1 MKFVEFW
8 NLVKE
13 AWRDPR
19 KKAIIKLSAYMVF
32 FLVVILMIKG
42 SRSLPNLDE
51 SPKIDNNY
59 RFTYTLNDNII
70 VNGNYDQD
78 IIRYELETQVYYIY
92 DNIYYKLVDNTLVN
106 NVSPGLKIDKFL
118 LNQLESYLSN
128 SEELYKTEFKDG
140 SIKKGYQMTV
150 ENFAFIY
157 DNKETIDKNYIDFS
171 VTTSDNQVVE
181 IMFNLTPYFRNYY
194 NIQSD
199 YNLKISFSD
208 FNSADKLELN
218 FSK

>member
-19 KKAIIKLSAYMVF
+19 KKAIIKLSVYMVF

-157 DNKETIDKNYIDFS
+157 DNKEIIDKNYIDFS

>member
-1 MKFVEFW
+1 MEFW

-19 KKAIIKLSAYMVF
+19 KKAIIKLSVYMVF

-157 DNKETIDKNYIDFS
+157 DNKEIIDKNYIDFS

>member
-1 MKFVEFW
+1 MRFVEFW

-13 AWRDPR
+13 SWRDPR

-51 SPKIDNNY
+51 SPKVDNNY

-78 IIRYELETQVYYIY
+78 IIRYELERQVYYIY
-92 DNIYYKLVDNTLVN
+92 DNIYYKLVENTLVN
-106 NVSPGLKIDKFL
+106 NVNPGLKIDKFL
-118 LNQLESYLSN
+118 LNRLESYLSN

-157 DNKETIDKNYIDFS
+157 DNKEIIDKNYIDFS

-181 IMFNLTPYFRNYY
+181 IMFNLAPYFRNYY

>member
-1 MKFVEFW
+1 MSFVEFW
-8 NLVKE
+8 NLIKE

-42 SRSLPNLDE
+42 GRSLPDLDE
-51 SPKIDNNY
+51 SPEVDNNY

-70 VNGNYDQD
+70 VNGNYDWD
-78 IIRYELETQVYYIY
+78 IIRYELEGQVYYIY

-118 LNQLESYLSN
+118 LDQLELYLSN

-140 SIKKGYQMTV
+140 SIKKGYQITV

-157 DNKETIDKNYIDFS
+157 DNKEIIDKNYIDFS

-181 IMFNLTPYFRNYY
+181 IMFNLAPYFRNYY

>member
-19 KKAIIKLSAYMVF
+19 KKAIIKLSVYMVF

-118 LNQLESYLSN
+118 LNQLESYSSN

-157 DNKETIDKNYIDFS
+157 DNKEIIDKNYIDFS

>member
-19 KKAIIKLSAYMVF
+19 KKAIIKLSVYMVF

-157 DNKETIDKNYIDFS
+157 DNKEIIDKNYIDFS

-194 NIQSD
+194 NKCLQII
-199 YNLKISFSD
+199 KMM
-208 FNSADKLELN
+208 
-218 FSK
+218 